1 MKEITIIKYTMQ
13 FFITAVVVIVL
24 AAACTL
30 LFQTTNIITMTVP
43 KAIAQETSEII
54 SNCIITTIQI
64 T

>member
-1 MKEITIIKYTMQ
+1 MKEFTIVKYTMQ

-24 AAACTL
+24 AAAYTL
-30 LFQTTNIITMTVP
+30 LFQTTNVIMMTVP

-54 SNCIITTIQI
+54 STSTITTAI